1 MQDQFYILDEN
12 EVVSVPHQYQPIIK
26 NPTCTS
32 YEFLQGVLSAL
43 YELSRYPDSRVPV
56 RFNDGTRA
64 WFSSNGIEG
73 EALRF
78 SAQNWQTGKLKL
90 AIVFCP
96 DEEEEEIEE
105 TTSSEMPL
113 LEASLEPIETST
125 EPLDEL
131 RKLADET

>member
-1 MQDQFYILDEN
+1 MKDKFYILDEN
-12 EVVSVPHQYQPIIK
+12 EVISIPQQHQPIIK
-26 NPTCTS
+26 NSTCTS
-32 YEFLQGVLSAL
+32 YEFLQGVRAAL
-43 YELSRYPDSRVPV
+43 YNLSQFNNPNVPV
-56 RFNDGTRA
+56 KYNDETPK

-78 SAQNWQTGKLKL
+78 SAQNWQTGRLKL
-90 AIVFCP
+90 ALVFCP

>member
-1 MQDQFYILDEN
+1 MKDKFYILDEN
-12 EVVSVPHQYQPIIK
+12 EVISIPQQHQPIIN

-32 YEFLQGVLSAL
+32 YEFLQGMKSAL
-43 YELSRYPDSRVPV
+43 YYLSRLSNSSVSVKYNSETPE
-56 RFNDGTRA
+56 

-78 SAQNWQTGKLKL
+78 SAQNWQTGRLKL
-90 AIVFCP
+90 ALVFCP

-113 LEASLEPIETST
+113 LEASLETIETSA

-131 RKLADET
+131 RKLAD